1 MALCDAALG
10 KKEDAIREGKEAM
23 AKRPIAKDATM
34 GVRYAT
40 NLAQIY
46 AWAGEKDLAIEQ
58 LASVA
63 MMPNGPTP
71 GDLQKSADWDDLR
84 GDPRFERIVTNVVA
98 ASK

>member
-1 MALCDAALG
+1 MAA
-10 KKEDAIREGKEAM
+10 
-23 AKRPIAKDATM
+23 
-34 GVRYAT
+34 Y
-40 NLAQIY
+40 LASRQIY

-84 GDPRFERIVTNVVA
+84 GDPRFESIVAKVVA